1 MRSREREREKERR
14 RRREHEEK
22 TEGRVALR
30 SDSHFFARA
39 VLRSYLLRSFVRLRF
54 SARSMKTHER
64 SKRSRLSYLS
74 LAPPN
79 FSPKLFNTVDHVILP
94 NGNGLKR
101 PWTLVIPK
109 ILLQISL
116 SFTSLMKYTCHSC
129 QKMNY
134 INTSHPKFI
143 GESKV
148 CRRSISPDQVQ

>member
-129 QKMNY
+129 QKDVDLEKAP
-134 INTSHPKFI
+134 TSECAYVLLAERLER
-143 GESKV
+143 GGG
-148 CRRSISPDQVQ
+148 

>member
-94 NGNGLKR
+94 NGNGLKDVDLEKA
-101 PWTLVIPK
+101 PTSECAYV
-109 ILLQISL
+109 LLAERL
-116 SFTSLMKYTCHSC
+116 ER
-129 QKMNY
+129 
-134 INTSHPKFI
+134 
-143 GESKV
+143 GGG
-148 CRRSISPDQVQ
+148 